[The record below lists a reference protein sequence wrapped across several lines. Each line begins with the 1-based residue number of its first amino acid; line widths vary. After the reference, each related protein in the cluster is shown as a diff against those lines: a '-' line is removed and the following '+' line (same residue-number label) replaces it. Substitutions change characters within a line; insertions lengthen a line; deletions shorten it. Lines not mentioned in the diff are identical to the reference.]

1 MRVVSLGE
9 RADSSGVGTAM
20 RISRGLRMAEST
32 DAAVE
37 EKKVSSAASVDTDG
51 FGGSAASEE
60 VVLDVKDLQT
70 HFTTRWGVVKA
81 VDGVSYHV
89 KRGETLG
96 IVGESGSGKSVTAL
110 SLMRLVPS
118 PPGKIVGGEVVL
130 GGRNLLE
137 LSESQMTLVRG
148 GEISIILQ
156 DPMQALN
163 PVFSIEN
170 QVGEAIKIHQ
180 KLKGQALW
188 DKVVN
193 SLRKVRIPAP
203 ETRAKDYPHQL
214 SGGMRQRVVGAIG
227 ISSAPAVI
235 IADEPTTSLDVTIQA
250 AYLRLLRQIQQE
262 EGVGIIFIT
271 HDFGIV
277 AKMCDRVAVMYAGRI
292 VEVSDVRTIF
302 NEPLHEYTKA
312 LIGSVPKL
320 EEKTGR
326 LPQIEGQ
333 PPLLYNLPHGDA
345 FAPRS
350 TLTFTA
356 EDAARRPPLIEV
368 KPEHWVQLSKSSVA
382 DYDKF
387 AHMMP
392 AEEAE

>member
-1 MRVVSLGE
+1 MAETTKTAAEEKDQISSEAAVVE
-9 RADSSGVGTAM
+9 PDGVGESAM
-20 RISRGLRMAEST
+20 S
-32 DAAVE
+32 D
-37 EKKVSSAASVDTDG
+37 
-51 FGGSAASEE
+51 E
-60 VVLDVKDLQT
+60 VVVEVNDLQT
-70 HFTTRWGVVKA
+70 YFTTRWGTVKA
-81 VDGVSYHV
+81 VDGLSFHV

-118 PPGKIVGGEVVL
+118 PPGQIVGGQVL
-130 GGRNLLE
+130 LNGRNTLE
-137 LSESQMTLVRG
+137 ISEREMTAVRG
-148 GEISIILQ
+148 GEISMILQ

-163 PVFSIEN
+163 PVFNIQN

-180 KLKGQALW
+180 GISGEALW
-188 DKVVN
+188 NKVVD
-193 SLRKVRIPAP
+193 SLQKVRIPAP

-227 ISSAPAVI
+227 ISSSPAVI

-292 VEVSDVRTIF
+292 VEVAEVRTIF

-333 PPLLYNLPHGDA
+333 PPLLYDLPVGDA

-350 TLTFTA
+350 LLDFDP
-356 EDAARRPPLIEV
+356 EDAERRPPLVEV
-368 KPEHWVQLSKSSVA
+368 EPDHWVQLSKSSVA
-382 DYDKF
+382 DYDKY
-387 AHMMP
+387 ADKIP
-392 AEEAE
+392 TA

>member
-1 MRVVSLGE
+1 M
-9 RADSSGVGTAM
+9 T
-20 RISRGLRMAEST
+20 EST
-32 DAAVE
+32 DTAVD
-37 EKKVSSAASVDTDG
+37 EKETSLSDAVKVDTDG
-51 FGGSAASEE
+51 FGESAISEE
-60 VVLDVKDLQT
+60 VVLEVSDLQT
-70 HFTTRWGVVKA
+70 HFTTRWGTVKA

-118 PPGKIVGGEVVL
+118 PPGHIVGGSVIL
-130 GGRNLLE
+130 NGRNLLD
-137 LSESQMTLVRG
+137 LSEGEMTQVRG

-163 PVFSIEN
+163 PVFNIQN
-170 QVGEAIKIHQ
+170 QVGEAIRIHQ
-180 KLKGQALW
+180 HLKGSVLW
-188 DKVVN
+188 DKIVD

-203 ETRAKDYPHQL
+203 EVRAKDYPHQL

-227 ISSAPAVI
+227 ISSAPSVI

-262 EGVGIIFIT
+262 EGVAIVFIT

-292 VEVSDVRTIF
+292 VELADVRTIF
-302 NEPLHEYTKA
+302 NEPKHEYTKA

-333 PPLLYNLPHGDA
+333 PPLLYNLPPGDA

-350 TLTFTA
+350 TLEFDP
-356 EDAARRPPLIEV
+356 EDALRRPPLVEV
-368 KPEHWVQLSKSSVA
+368 EKDHWVQLSRSSVA
-382 DYDKF
+382 EYDKY
-387 AHMMP
+387 AHLMP
-392 AEEAE
+392 AE

>member
-1 MRVVSLGE
+1 
-9 RADSSGVGTAM
+9 
-20 RISRGLRMAEST
+20 MAEST
-32 DAAVE
+32 DTAVE
-37 EKKVSSAASVDTDG
+37 ETEATISDAVTVDTDG
-51 FGGSAASEE
+51 FGDTALTDE
-60 VVLDVKDLQT
+60 VVLDVTDLQT
-70 HFTTRWGVVKA
+70 HFTTRWGTVKA
-81 VDGVSYHV
+81 VDGVNYHV
-89 KRGETLG
+89 RRGETVG

-110 SLMRLVPS
+110 SLMQLVPS
-118 PPGKIVGGEVVL
+118 PPGHIVGGTVVL
-130 GGRNLLE
+130 NGRNLLE
-137 LSESQMTLVRG
+137 LTESEMTEVRG

-163 PVFSIEN
+163 PVFNIEN
-170 QVGEAIKIHQ
+170 QVGEAIRIHQ
-180 KLKGQALW
+180 KLKGAALW
-188 DKVVN
+188 DKIVD

-203 ETRAKDYPHQL
+203 ETRAKDFPHQL

-227 ISSAPAVI
+227 ISSAPSVI

-262 EGVGIIFIT
+262 EGVAIVFIT

-292 VEVSDVRTIF
+292 VELSDVRTIF
-302 NEPLHEYTKA
+302 NEPKHEYTKA

-333 PPLLYNLPHGDA
+333 PPLLYNLPTGDA

-350 TLTFTA
+350 TLEFTP
-356 EDAARRPPLIEV
+356 EDAERRPPLVEV
-368 KPEHWVQLSKSSVA
+368 EPDHWVQLSRSSVA
-382 DYDKF
+382 EYDKY
-387 AHMMP
+387 AHLMP
-392 AEEAE
+392 AE

>member
-9 RADSSGVGTAM
+9 RADSSGAGTTM

-37 EKKVSSAASVDTDG
+37 EKEVSSAASVDTDG

-137 LSESQMTLVRG
+137 LSESKMTSVRG

-188 DKVVN
+188 DKVVD

-262 EGVGIIFIT
+262 EGVGIVFIT